1 METAQ
6 ALCIDRKDDSV
17 KVDIVKIIVALS
29 IFSSGLW
36 MAGLGLAMKD
46 QFFYEA
52 SPPVKK
58 ISLEDV
64 AEEKEDGFHIVAL
77 GDSLT
82 RGTGDDSG
90 KGYVG
95 YVVDELQT
103 KTKQTIY
110 VKNLAIKGQR
120 SAGLAA
126 QLQQVEVQRQIKQAD
141 VILMTIGGNDLFQSG
156 EALRNFSLERI
167 NQAKAQYL
175 QNLHTIFKT
184 IRSLNPDA
192 VVFYISLYNPF
203 NDLKDA
209 KTTSAV
215 VREWNF
221 KSAEVAANYPNII
234 TVPTFDLFELNVND
248 YLYSDKFH
256 PNKEG
261 YKLIGQRVASL
272 ITFTEG
278 DEKND

>member
-1 METAQ
+1 M
-6 ALCIDRKDDSV
+6 
-17 KVDIVKIIVALS
+17 KVNVVKIIAALA

-36 MAGLGLAMKD
+36 MAGLGLAIKD

-52 SPPVKK
+52 SSPVKK
-58 ISLEDV
+58 ISLENV

-82 RGTGDDSG
+82 RGTGDESG

-95 YVVDELQT
+95 YVADELQT
-103 KTKQTIY
+103 KTKQTIR

-120 SAGLAA
+120 SAGLVS
-126 QLQQVEVQRQIKQAD
+126 QLQQIEVQRQIKQAD
-141 VILMTIGGNDLFQSG
+141 IILMTIGGNDLFQSG
-156 EALRNFSLERI
+156 EALSNFSLERM
-167 NQAKAQYL
+167 NQAKADYL
-175 QNLHTIFKT
+175 RNLHTIFKT
-184 IRSLNPDA
+184 IRHLNPDA

-203 NDLKDA
+203 NDLTDA

-221 KSAEVAANYPNII
+221 QSAEAAANYPNII
-234 TVPTFDLFELNVND
+234 AVPTFDLFELNVND

-261 YKLIGQRVASL
+261 YKLIGERVASL

>member
-1 METAQ
+1 
-6 ALCIDRKDDSV
+6 V
-17 KVDIVKIIVALS
+17 KENVVKIITALS

-36 MAGLGLAMKD
+36 IAGLGLTIKD
-46 QFFYEA
+46 QFFYEGEA
-52 SPPVKK
+52 PIKE
-58 ISLEDV
+58 ISLKDV
-64 AEEKEDGFHIVAL
+64 VAKQEDGIHIIAL

-82 RGTGDDSG
+82 RGTGDESG

-103 KTKQTIY
+103 KTKQSIH
-110 VKNLAIKGQR
+110 VKNLAIKGHR
-120 SAGLAA
+120 SAGLAS

-141 VILMTIGGNDLFQSG
+141 IILMTIGGNDLFQSG
-156 EALRNFSLERI
+156 EALSNFSLERI
-167 NQAKAQYL
+167 NQAKADYL
-175 QNLHTIFKT
+175 QNLNTIFKT
-184 IRSLNPDA
+184 IRSLNPNA

-209 KTTSAV
+209 KMTSAV

-221 KSAEVAANYPNII
+221 DSAEVAANYPNII
-234 TVPTFDLFELNVND
+234 AVPTFDLFELNVND

-261 YKLIGQRVASL
+261 YKLIGERVASL
-272 ITFTEG
+272 ITFTEE